1 MIEVIHDHGL
11 RIDSEGVVDRGEEF
25 ARVDWVFH
33 RCGAGFVR
41 FAMNVALFD
50 ACSGD
55 HASVAVGPMVTAVG
69 AIAITGSA
77 DAFLW
82 ATPEFSDRDD
92 EGLVEE
98 TSIFEI

>member
-1 MIEVIHDHGL
+1 
-11 RIDSEGVVDRGEEF
+11 
-25 ARVDWVFH
+25 
-33 RCGAGFVR
+33 
-41 FAMNVALFD
+41 
-50 ACSGD
+50 
-55 HASVAVGPMVTAVG
+55 MVTAVG